1 MLCEMRLMSVPA
13 AILALMTCLPAAR
26 AGTERALSEQAYAG
40 LLCRDHAET
49 GGMLVGWVMPGP
61 LKGKTFSS
69 PFLNRGD
76 IILAVNG
83 KPMGKKAF
91 DELLGR
97 SKPGDTL
104 ELRVRLT
111 KGKEDTAVPEPGKAG
126 EEKTLKVAL
135 ASKADWSGPVSF
147 RRPPPDPDKVLGPPA
162 GPTPLEKFLDPHIEQ
177 RKLREPLDKL
187 KKYLADTQTE
197 DFGANSLS
205 RVAAGFYRPTRL
217 PELQKLITDP
227 LGKLPGDP
235 REVFLRAAENLDLVG
250 REDFLRVAEYLDLVG
265 NVGRLSE
272 AATAPRSGARQSAPE
287 GRATEEADFS
297 EPAKAIAW
305 MKARLAGAAKLRE
318 QAFAKIPAK
327 RRKALAKDLHE
338 ILDYAAA
345 EHYLMSHP
353 DPARILAA
361 LRASMDVDHQALL
374 NAAGTLAGVLRPG
387 KGFVVRPSGRIG
399 EERAEARTTNKPPRK
414 LRGIVEGDILAAEQS
429 DGRWIVVGGF
439 GPNRYDLS
447 KIDVVI
453 DPGGDDVY
461 FYSSGADA
469 GASGGASPRGSVGTR
484 SGTSRGGSDDRPP
497 IQVVVDFAGNDKY
510 EGGPA
515 SATLGISL
523 LVDVAG
529 NDRYEGKA
537 RSCGVGVMGV
547 GILADLG
554 GNDTYSGTT
563 WSLGAGVY
571 GVGAILDLGG
581 SDAYT
586 AEYLSEGVG
595 GPRGF
600 GLILDAGGNDL
611 YRANGPKGSV
621 YDTPAVYASFSQG
634 MGFGFRMYESG
645 GIGVLAD
652 LGGDDR
658 YEAGE
663 FAQGGAYY
671 WALGILYDRSGN
683 DLYYGNRYGQ
693 GFGCHQAIGILADDA
708 GDDTY
713 WAMCAACQGAAWD
726 IAAGLL
732 IDRGGNDS
740 YQAEGL
746 AQGSAAMQAIGWLI
760 DLDGT
765 DRYVARGGALHGC
778 SSGNSYHHAETCCFS
793 WSLLLDAGGTVDYY
807 SSGRPNSQTLAPGEW
822 NAKKPEDSSL
832 HGLFID
838 TSTKTGF

>member
-1 MLCEMRLMSVPA
+1 MPA
-13 AILALMTCLPAAR
+13 
-26 AGTERALSEQAYAG
+26 
-40 LLCRDHAET
+40 
-49 GGMLVGWVMPGP
+49 
-61 LKGKTFSS
+61 
-69 PFLNRGD
+69 
-76 IILAVNG
+76 
-83 KPMGKKAF
+83 
-91 DELLGR
+91 
-97 SKPGDTL
+97 
-104 ELRVRLT
+104 
-111 KGKEDTAVPEPGKAG
+111 PGKGG
-126 EEKTLKVAL
+126 EEKTLKVVL
-135 ASKADWSGPVSF
+135 ASKAEWSGPIAF
-147 RRPPPDPDKVLGPPA
+147 RRPFVVPPSGGILDAKD
-162 GPTPLEKFLDPHIEQ
+162 PTPLEKFLDPLIEQ
-177 RKLREPLDKL
+177 HKLREPLDKL

-205 RVAAGFYRPTRL
+205 RVAAGFHHPTRL

-227 LGKLPGDP
+227 LAKVPSDP
-235 REVFLRAAENLDLVG
+235 REVFLRAAENLDLAPPRLG
-250 REDFLRVAEYLDLVG
+250 PDADL
-265 NVGRLSE
+265 S
-272 AATAPRSGARQSAPE
+272 
-287 GRATEEADFS
+287 D
-297 EPAKAIAW
+297 PAKAVAW
-305 MKARLAGAAKLRE
+305 MKDRLAEASKLRD
-318 QAFAKIPAK
+318 QAFAKMPAK
-327 RRKALAKDLHE
+327 RQKSLAKDLQE

-353 DPARILAA
+353 DPARILNA

-374 NAAGTLAGVLRPG
+374 NAAAALAGVLRPG
-387 KGFVVRPSGRIG
+387 KPFVVRPSGRIG
-399 EERAEARTTNKPPRK
+399 EERAEARTTSRPPRS
-414 LRGIVEGDILAAEQS
+414 LRRAVEGDILAAEQA
-429 DGRWIVVGGF
+429 DGRWIVVGGL

-447 KIDVVI
+447 KLDAVI
-453 DPGGDDVY
+453 DPGGDDTY
-461 FYSSGADA
+461 FYSHEKDS
-469 GASGGASPRGSVGTR
+469 R
-484 SGTSRGGSDDRPP
+484 SLFLGERPP
-497 IQVVVDFAGNDKY
+497 IQVVVDFVGNDRY

-515 SATLGISL
+515 SATMGISIV
-523 LVDVAG
+523 VDAAG

-554 GNDTYSGTT
+554 GNDTYAGTS

-581 SDAYT
+581 HDTYL

-611 YRANGPKGSV
+611 YRANGPKGSA

-671 WALGILYDRSGN
+671 WALGILYDRGGN

-765 DRYVARGGALHGC
+765 DRYVARGGAVHGC
-778 SSGNSYHHAETCCFS
+778 SAGNSYHHAETGCFS
-793 WSLLLDAGGTVDYY
+793 WSLLLDAGGGADFY
-807 SSGRPNSQTLAPGEW
+807 SSGRPNGQTLAPGER
-822 NAKKPEDSSL
+822 NDKKPEDSPL

-838 TSTKTGF
+838 AAEKLKP

>member
-1 MLCEMRLMSVPA
+1 MSAKTPILMVLCASSA
-13 AILALMTCLPAAR
+13 AAAAR
-26 AGTERALSEQAYAG
+26 HEQRPLSGQAYVG
-40 LLCRDHAET
+40 LFCRDHPES

-61 LKGKTFSS
+61 LKGKTFTS
-69 PFLNRGD
+69 PSINRGD

-91 DELLGR
+91 EELLAR
-97 SKPGDTL
+97 SKPGDAI
-104 ELRVRLT
+104 ELRVRLS
-111 KGKEDTAVPEPGKAG
+111 KGKEDTAVPEPGKGG
-126 EEKTLKVAL
+126 EEKTLKVVL

-147 RRPPPDPDKVLGPPA
+147 RRAFVVPPLG
-162 GPTPLEKFLDPHIEQ
+162 GLVEGKDPTPLEKLLDPLIAQH
-177 RKLREPLDKL
+177 KLREPLDKL

-227 LGKLPGDP
+227 LAKLPADP
-235 REVFLRAAENLDLVG
+235 REVFLRAADNLDL
-250 REDFLRVAEYLDLVG
+250 
-265 NVGRLSE
+265 
-272 AATAPRSGARQSAPE
+272 APPPLGPD
-287 GRATEEADFS
+287 ADFS
-297 EPAKAIAW
+297 DPAKAIAW
-305 MKARLAGAAKLRE
+305 MKARLAEAARLRE

-327 RRKALAKDLHE
+327 RQKALAKDLHE
-338 ILDYAAA
+338 TVDYAAA

-353 DPARILAA
+353 EPARILAA
-361 LRASMDVDHQALL
+361 LRASMEVDHQALL
-374 NAAGTLAGVLRPG
+374 SAAAILGEVLRPG
-387 KGFVVRPSGRIG
+387 KPPVGRIVVG
-399 EERAEARTTNKPPRK
+399 GTSVSREGQERGAETPRPQVARLPRK
-414 LRGIVEGDILAAEQS
+414 LRGAVEGDILAAEQA

-453 DPGGDDVY
+453 DPGGDDAY
-461 FYSSGADA
+461 HYSSE
-469 GASGGASPRGSVGTR
+469 
-484 SGTSRGGSDDRPP
+484 DRPP

-515 SATLGISL
+515 SATLGISI
-523 LVDVAG
+523 LVDAAG
-529 NDRYEGKA
+529 NDRYEGNA

-547 GILADLG
+547 GILADLA
-554 GNDTYSGTT
+554 GNDTYAGTS

-581 SDAYT
+581 SDTYT

-621 YDTPAVYASFSQG
+621 YETPAVYASFSQG

-760 DLDGT
+760 DLGGT
-765 DRYVARGGALHGC
+765 DRYVARGGAVHGC
-778 SSGNSYHHAETCCFS
+778 SSGNSYHHAETGCFS
-793 WSLLLDAGGTVDYY
+793 WSLLLDAGGGPDFY
-807 SSGRPNSQTLAPGEW
+807 SSGRPNNQVLAPGER
-822 NAKKPEDSSL
+822 NDKKPEDSPL

-838 TSTKTGF
+838 SAERARF

>member
-1 MLCEMRLMSVPA
+1 ML
-13 AILALMTCLPAAR
+13 I
-26 AGTERALSEQAYAG
+26 
-40 LLCRDHAET
+40 
-49 GGMLVGWVMPGP
+49 GWVMPGP
-61 LKGKTFSS
+61 LKGKTFKS
-69 PFLNRGD
+69 PFINRGD

-97 SKPGDTL
+97 SKPGDAI

-111 KGKEDTAVPEPGKAG
+111 KGQDDTSLPSPGKGG
-126 EEKTLKVAL
+126 EEKTLKVVL
-135 ASKADWSGPVSF
+135 ASKAEWSGPIAF
-147 RRPPPDPDKVLGPPA
+147 RRPFVVPPSGGLLDAKE
-162 GPTPLEKFLDPHIEQ
+162 PTPLEKFLDPLIEQ
-177 RKLREPLDKL
+177 HRLREPLDRL

-205 RVAAGFYRPTRL
+205 RVAAGFCRPTRL

-227 LGKLPGDP
+227 LGKVPGDP
-235 REVFLRAAENLDLVG
+235 REVFLRAAENLDLAPPPLG
-250 REDFLRVAEYLDLVG
+250 PAADL
-265 NVGRLSE
+265 S
-272 AATAPRSGARQSAPE
+272 
-287 GRATEEADFS
+287 D
-297 EPAKAIAW
+297 PAKAIAW
-305 MKARLAGAAKLRE
+305 MKARLAEATKLRE
-318 QAFAKIPAK
+318 QAFARIPAK
-327 RRKALAKDLHE
+327 RQMTLAKDLHD

-353 DPARILAA
+353 DPARIVAA

-374 NAAGTLAGVLRPG
+374 NAAATLAGVLRPG

-399 EERAEARTTNKPPRK
+399 EERAEARTPSRPPRK
-414 LRGIVEGDILAAEQS
+414 LRGIVEGDILAAEES
-429 DGRWIVVGGF
+429 DGRWIVIGGF

-447 KIDVVI
+447 KVDVVI
-453 DPGGDDVY
+453 DPGGDDAY
-461 FYSSGADA
+461 HYSSDE
-469 GASGGASPRGSVGTR
+469 RR
-484 SGTSRGGSDDRPP
+484 P
-497 IQVVVDFAGNDKY
+497 IQVVVDFAGNDRY
-510 EGGPA
+510 DGGPA
-515 SATLGISL
+515 SATLGVSI
-523 LVDVAG
+523 LVDVQG

-554 GNDTYSGTT
+554 GNDAYAGTT

-571 GVGAILDLGG
+571 GVGAILDLDG
-581 SDAYT
+581 SDTYI

-611 YRANGPKGSV
+611 YRANGPKGSA
-621 YDTPAVYASFSQG
+621 YDTPAVFASFSQG
-634 MGFGFRMYESG
+634 MGYGFRMYDSG

-726 IAAGLL
+726 IAVGLL

-760 DLDGT
+760 DLDGA
-765 DRYVARGGALHGC
+765 DRYIARGGAVHGC
-778 SSGNSYHHAETCCFS
+778 SSGNSYHYAETGCFS
-793 WSLLLDAGGTVDYY
+793 WSLLLDAGGGADFY
-807 SSGRPNSQTLAPGEW
+807 SSGRPNGATLAPGEP
-822 NAKKPEDSSL
+822 NPKKREDSPL

-838 TSTKTGF
+838 TSEDLRGCFDKLSMTEGSRAAVSKKGHAD

>member
-1 MLCEMRLMSVPA
+1 VFRPVLSVLTVLSVLSSCGLA
-13 AILALMTCLPAAR
+13 AERPLA
-26 AGTERALSEQAYAG
+26 EQAYIG
-40 LLCRDHAET
+40 LSCRDHAET

-61 LKGKTFSS
+61 LKGKTFTS
-69 PFLNRGD
+69 PFVNRGD

-91 DELLGR
+91 EELLER
-97 SKPGDTL
+97 LKPGDTV
-104 ELRVRLT
+104 ELLVRAT
-111 KGKEDTAVPEPGKAG
+111 KGREDTAVPTPGKGG
-126 EEKTLKVAL
+126 EEKTIKIDL
-135 ASKADWSGPVSF
+135 ASKAEWSGPVAF
-147 RRPPPDPDKVLGPPA
+147 RRPPPDPDKVLPLPP
-162 GPTPLEKFLDPHIEQ
+162 GPTPLEKLLDPLIEQ
-177 RKLREPLDKL
+177 HKLREPLDKL

-227 LGKLPGDP
+227 LGKVPGDP
-235 REVFLRAAENLDLVG
+235 REVFPRAAENLDLAPPPV
-250 REDFLRVAEYLDLVG
+250 
-265 NVGRLSE
+265 
-272 AATAPRSGARQSAPE
+272 AATVPVADQTTSGTLV
-287 GRATEEADFS
+287 ATDADFS

-305 MKARLAGAAKLRE
+305 MKARLAEAAKLRE
-318 QAFAKIPAK
+318 QAFAKVPAK
-327 RRKALAKDLHE
+327 RLKSLAKDLNE
-338 ILDYAAA
+338 ALDYAAA

-374 NAAGTLAGVLRPG
+374 NAAATLAGVLRPAKPPG
-387 KGFVVRPSGRIG
+387 GGVVVGGTSVSREGQERGAETPRPQV
-399 EERAEARTTNKPPRK
+399 ARPPRK
-414 LRGIVEGDILAAEQS
+414 LRGIVEGDILAAEQA
-429 DGRWIVVGGF
+429 DGRWIVYGGP

-447 KIDVVI
+447 KLDVVI
-453 DPGGDDVY
+453 DPGGDDIY
-461 FYSSGADA
+461 YCSSDE
-469 GASGGASPRGSVGTR
+469 
-484 SGTSRGGSDDRPP
+484 RPP

-515 SATLGISL
+515 SATLGVSIV
-523 LVDVAG
+523 VDAAG

-547 GILADLG
+547 GILADLA
-554 GNDTYSGTT
+554 GNDTYAGTT

-581 SDAYT
+581 SDTYL

-621 YDTPAVYASFSQG
+621 YETPAVYASFSQG
-634 MGFGFRMYESG
+634 MGYGFRMYESG
-645 GIGVLAD
+645 GVGVLAD

-760 DLDGT
+760 DLDGA
-765 DRYVARGGALHGC
+765 DRYVARGGAVHGC
-778 SSGNSYHHAETCCFS
+778 SAGNSYHHAETGCFS
-793 WSLLLDAGGTVDYY
+793 WSLLLDAGGASDFY
-807 SSGRPNSQTLAPGEW
+807 SSGRPNGQVLAPGER
-822 NAKKPEDSSL
+822 NDKKPEDSAL

-838 TSTKTGF
+838 TTDKVKP

>member
-1 MLCEMRLMSVPA
+1 LRTA
-13 AILALMTCLPAAR
+13 ATLACSALVAAAVLAQEGGDR
-26 AGTERALSEQAYAG
+26 PLAEQAYAG
-40 LLCRDHAET
+40 LFCRDHAAT

-61 LKGKTFSS
+61 LKGKTFTS

-91 DELLGR
+91 EELLGR

-111 KGKEDTAVPEPGKAG
+111 KGREDTAIPAPGKGG
-126 EEKTLKVAL
+126 EEKTLRIAL
-135 ASKADWSGPVSF
+135 ASKAEWSGPISF
-147 RRPPPDPDKVLGPPA
+147 RRRPPDPDKVLGLPP
-162 GPTPLEKFLDPHIEQ
+162 GPTPLEKFLDPIIEQ
-177 RKLREPLDKL
+177 HKLREPLGKL

-217 PELQKLITDP
+217 PELQKLVTDP
-227 LGKLPGDP
+227 LAKLPGHP
-235 REVFLRAAENLDLVG
+235 REVFLRAAENLDLAPPPLG
-250 REDFLRVAEYLDLVG
+250 PDADL
-265 NVGRLSE
+265 S
-272 AATAPRSGARQSAPE
+272 
-287 GRATEEADFS
+287 D
-297 EPAKAIAW
+297 PAKAVAW
-305 MKARLAGAAKLRE
+305 MKSRLAEAVRLRE
-318 QAFAKIPAK
+318 QAFARVPPK
-327 RRKALAKDLHE
+327 RRATLARDLHE
-338 ILDYAAA
+338 VLDYAAA

-361 LRASMDVDHQALL
+361 LRESMSVDRQALL
-374 NAAGTLAGVLRPG
+374 DAAATLAGVFRPG
-387 KGFVVRPSGRIG
+387 KPPAKDTPTVRRPWSLR
-399 EERAEARTTNKPPRK
+399 RA
-414 LRGIVEGDILAAEQS
+414 VEGDILAAEKA

-453 DPGGDDVY
+453 DAGGDDTY
-461 FYSSGADA
+461 HYSTDE
-469 GASGGASPRGSVGTR
+469 
-484 SGTSRGGSDDRPP
+484 RPP

-515 SATLGISL
+515 SATMGISL

-529 NDRYEGKA
+529 NDHYEGKA

-547 GILADLG
+547 GILADLA
-554 GNDTYSGTT
+554 GNDTYAGST

-581 SDAYT
+581 SDTYL

-600 GLILDAGGNDL
+600 GLILDAGGRDL

-765 DRYVARGGALHGC
+765 DRYVARGGAVHGC
-778 SSGNSYHHAETCCFS
+778 SSGNSYHHAETGCFS
-793 WSLLLDAGGTVDYY
+793 WSLLLDAGGALDFY
-807 SSGRPNSQTLAPGEW
+807 SSGRPNSQALAPGAL
-822 NAKKPEDSSL
+822 NDKKPEDSSL

-838 TSTKTGF
+838 TTEKVKP

>member
-1 MLCEMRLMSVPA
+1 
-13 AILALMTCLPAAR
+13 
-26 AGTERALSEQAYAG
+26 
-40 LLCRDHAET
+40 
-49 GGMLVGWVMPGP
+49 MLVGWVMPGP
-61 LKGKTFSS
+61 LKGKTFTS

-91 DELLGR
+91 DELLAR
-97 SKPGDTL
+97 SKPGDAI
-104 ELRVRLT
+104 ELHVRVT
-111 KGKEDTAVPEPGKAG
+111 KGKEDTAVPEPGKGG
-126 EEKTLKVAL
+126 EEKTLKVVL
-135 ASKADWSGPVSF
+135 ASKADWSGPIAF
-147 RRPPPDPDKVLGPPA
+147 RRPFVVPPSGGLLEGKD
-162 GPTPLEKFLDPHIEQ
+162 PTPLEKLLDPLIEQ
-177 RKLREPLDKL
+177 HKLREPLDKL

-205 RVAAGFYRPTRL
+205 RVAAGFYHPTRL

-227 LGKLPGDP
+227 LGKVPGDP
-235 REVFLRAAENLDLVG
+235 REVFLRAAENLDLAPPPV
-250 REDFLRVAEYLDLVG
+250 
-265 NVGRLSE
+265 
-272 AATAPRSGARQSAPE
+272 AATAPVADQPTSGTLV
-287 GRATEEADFS
+287 ATAADFS
-297 EPAKAIAW
+297 DPAKAIAW
-305 MKARLAGAAKLRE
+305 MKARLAEVSSLRD
-318 QAFAKIPAK
+318 QAFARIPAK
-327 RRKALAKDLHE
+327 RQKALAKDLHE
-338 ILDYAAA
+338 VLDYAAA

-374 NAAGTLAGVLRPG
+374 DAAAGLAEVLRPG
-387 KGFVVRPSGRIG
+387 KPPAKETPTVR
-399 EERAEARTTNKPPRK
+399 PPRK
-414 LRGIVEGDILAAEQS
+414 LRGIVEGDILAAEQA
-429 DGRWIVVGGF
+429 DGRWIVFGGP

-447 KIDVVI
+447 KLDVVI

-461 FYSSGADA
+461 HYSSDE
-469 GASGGASPRGSVGTR
+469 
-484 SGTSRGGSDDRPP
+484 RPP

-515 SATLGISL
+515 SATLGISI

-547 GILADLG
+547 GILADLA
-554 GNDTYSGTT
+554 GNDTYAGTT

-581 SDAYT
+581 SDTYI

-600 GLILDAGGNDL
+600 GLLLDVGGNDL

-621 YDTPAVYASFSQG
+621 YDTPAVFASYSQG

-645 GIGVLAD
+645 AIGVLAD

-746 AQGSAAMQAIGWLI
+746 AQGSAAMQAIGWLV

-765 DRYVARGGALHGC
+765 DRYVARGGAVHGC
-778 SSGNSYHHAETCCFS
+778 SAGNSYHYAETGCFS
-793 WSLLLDAGGTVDYY
+793 WSLLLDAGGGADFY
-807 SSGRPNSQTLAPGEW
+807 SSGRPNGQVLAPGER
-822 NAKKPEDSSL
+822 NDKKPEDSAL
-832 HGLFID
+832 HGLFVD
-838 TSTKTGF
+838 TSEKVTP

>member
-1 MLCEMRLMSVPA
+1 MPDPRSVGSVLSVLSVLLLCGLSFGVERP
-13 AILALMTCLPAAR
+13 LA
-26 AGTERALSEQAYAG
+26 EQAYAG

-49 GGMLVGWVMPGP
+49 GGMLVGWVLPGP
-61 LKGKTFSS
+61 LKGKTFTS
-69 PFLNRGD
+69 PFVNRGD

-91 DELLGR
+91 EELLGR
-97 SKPGDTL
+97 SKPGDAL

-111 KGKEDTAVPEPGKAG
+111 KGREDASPPAPGKGG
-126 EEKTLKVAL
+126 EEKTIKLVL
-135 ASKADWSGPVSF
+135 ASKADWSGPVAF
-147 RRPPPDPDKVLGPPA
+147 RRPFVVPPSGGILDGKD
-162 GPTPLEKFLDPHIEQ
+162 PTPLEKFLDPLIEQ
-177 RKLREPLDKL
+177 HKLREPLDKL

-227 LGKLPGDP
+227 LGKVPGDL
-235 REVFLRAAENLDLVG
+235 REVLLRAAENLDL
-250 REDFLRVAEYLDLVG
+250 
-265 NVGRLSE
+265 
-272 AATAPRSGARQSAPE
+272 APPPLGPD
-287 GRATEEADFS
+287 ADFS
-297 EPAKAIAW
+297 DPAKAIAW
-305 MKARLAGAAKLRE
+305 MKARLAEAAKLRE
-318 QAFAKIPAK
+318 QAFAKIATK
-327 RRKALAKDLHE
+327 RQKTLAKDLHE
-338 ILDYAAA
+338 VLDYAAA

-353 DPARILAA
+353 DPARLLAA
-361 LRASMDVDHQALL
+361 LRESMNVDHPALL
-374 NAAGTLAGVLRPG
+374 NAAATLAGVLRPG
-387 KGFVVRPSGRIG
+387 KPPAKETPTMRL
-399 EERAEARTTNKPPRK
+399 PRK
-414 LRGIVEGDILAAEQS
+414 LRGAVEGDILAAEQA
-429 DGRWIVVGGF
+429 DGRWIVIGGF
-439 GPNRYDLS
+439 GANRYDLS
-447 KIDVVI
+447 KVDVVI
-453 DPGGDDVY
+453 DPGGDDAY
-461 FYSSGADA
+461 YYSSDE
-469 GASGGASPRGSVGTR
+469 
-484 SGTSRGGSDDRPP
+484 RPP

-510 EGGPA
+510 DGGPA
-515 SATLGISL
+515 SATMGISIL
-523 LVDVAG
+523 MDVAG
-529 NDRYEGKA
+529 NDRYDGKA

-547 GILADLG
+547 GILADFG
-554 GNDTYSGTT
+554 GNDTYAGTT

-571 GVGAILDLGG
+571 GLGAILDLGG
-581 SDAYT
+581 SDTYT

-621 YDTPAVYASFSQG
+621 YDTPAVYAAFSQG
-634 MGFGFRMYESG
+634 MGYGFRMCDSG

-663 FAQGGAYY
+663 FAQGGGYY

-765 DRYVARGGALHGC
+765 DRYIARGGAVHGC
-778 SSGNSYHHAETCCFS
+778 SSSNSYHHAETGCFS
-793 WSLLLDAGGTVDYY
+793 WSLLLDAGGGADFY
-807 SSGRPNSQTLAPGEW
+807 SSGRPNGQTLAPGAFNE
-822 NAKKPEDSSL
+822 KKPEESTL

-838 TSTKTGF
+838 TAEKLRP